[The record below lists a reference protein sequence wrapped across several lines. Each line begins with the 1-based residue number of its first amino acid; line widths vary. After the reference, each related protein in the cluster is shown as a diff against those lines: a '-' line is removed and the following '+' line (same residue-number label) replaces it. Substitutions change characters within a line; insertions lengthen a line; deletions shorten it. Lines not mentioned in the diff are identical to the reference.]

1 MREHDVDIIDTPNV
15 DITGG
20 EEDGPILFDATI
32 QVRPRISVPGYGGL
46 RVELPNPEVSDE
58 ELESRIDAVRRP
70 HGELNDV
77 DRPSV
82 KGDFVT
88 LDLSASRD
96 GEPVAGLNAE
106 DWLYELGRGWIADD
120 FDDYLIGA
128 LADDKR
134 EFAATPSGT
143 EEPADFT
150 VAVKK
155 VQELVLP
162 ELTDE
167 WVEENTDAESVEAFL
182 AAQREQL
189 EAVRLGQARAL
200 LVERATDALAQLVD
214 EDPPDVLVNN
224 ELRGRAED
232 AVMRLQAQGLSLEQ
246 YLAATG
252 QDQAGFV
259 ESLKDASA
267 KAVKVDLSLR
277 AVAEAEELDVDDDDL
292 AAEYERV
299 AVRVRQKPN
308 QVRKAYE
315 RNDAVP
321 ELRWELRKRKA
332 LDWVLEHVEIVDE
345 EGRAHRPHRHPA
357 VARRGRRGRR
367 PGRPR
372 PRPRSRSRRPRSRR
386 PRSRRPRSR
395 PRPRS
400 GGCVTP
406 QQHRLARQVLLAG
419 VDSYLVPTVVE
430 QTNRGERAYDLYSRL
445 LKENI
450 IFLGTPIDDT
460 IANLICAQ
468 LIHLESENPDKDIN
482 IYINSP
488 GGDLT
493 ALFAIY
499 DTLQFIRNDIATIC
513 LGQAASA
520 AAVLLAA
527 GTQGK
532 RLALP
537 HARVLL
543 HQPYGATGY
552 AQAADIELAAKE
564 IMRMRDLLEEII
576 SRHTGQP
583 VERVHKDTD
592 RDFVMSADEAREYGI
607 IDEVIVARN
616 AVDNAGA
623 DQVRAWGRGAG
634 GQVRGLRRASQVL
647 VLREVAEAGEEAH
660 RRSRRLHLRRVH
672 RPLQRDHR
680 GGAGR
685 LVRAALR
692 RAPQAP

>member
-1 MREHDVDIIDTPNV
+1 VKSTLEPLEGEEGRQLVKLSVEVDEAEFDKDLDAAFRKIAREVRIPGFRPGKAPRRVLEARIGTAPAREQALRDAIPSYLAKAVREHDVDIIDTPNV

-32 QVRPRISVPGYGGL
+32 QVRPRITVPGYGGL

-58 ELESRIDAVRRP
+58 EVQSRIDAVLRP
-70 HGELNDV
+70 HGELDDV
-77 DRPSV
+77 DRPSI

-120 FDDYLIGA
+120 FDDYIIGA

-134 EFAATPSGT
+134 EFTATPSGT

-155 VQELVLP
+155 VQELLLP

-167 WVEENTDAESVEAFL
+167 WIEENTDAESVEAFL

-214 EDPPDVLVNN
+214 EDPPEVLVNN
-224 ELRGRAED
+224 ELRSRAED

-246 YLAATG
+246 YMAATG

-299 AVRVRQKPN
+299 AVRVGQKPN

-345 EGRAHRPHRHPA
+345 EGR
-357 VARRGRRGRR
+357 
-367 PGRPR
+367 
-372 PRPRSRSRRPRSRR
+372 
-386 PRSRRPRSR
+386 
-395 PRPRS
+395 
-400 GGCVTP
+400 
-406 QQHRLARQVLLAG
+406 
-419 VDSYLVPTVVE
+419 
-430 QTNRGERAYDLYSRL
+430 
-445 LKENI
+445 
-450 IFLGTPIDDT
+450 PIDRT
-460 IANLICAQ
+460 AILP
-468 LIHLESENPDKDIN
+468 SPD
-482 IYINSP
+482 
-488 GGDLT
+488 
-493 ALFAIY
+493 
-499 DTLQFIRNDIATIC
+499 
-513 LGQAASA
+513 
-520 AAVLLAA
+520 
-527 GTQGK
+527 
-532 RLALP
+532 
-537 HARVLL
+537 
-543 HQPYGATGY
+543 
-552 AQAADIELAAKE
+552 
-564 IMRMRDLLEEII
+564 
-576 SRHTGQP
+576 
-583 VERVHKDTD
+583 
-592 RDFVMSADEAREYGI
+592 
-607 IDEVIVARN
+607 
-616 AVDNAGA
+616 
-623 DQVRAWGRGAG
+623 
-634 GQVRGLRRASQVL
+634 
-647 VLREVAEAGEEAH
+647 EVAEA
-660 RRSRRLHLRRVH
+660 
-672 RPLQRDHR
+672 
-680 GGAGR
+680 
-685 LVRAALR
+685 AAL
-692 RAPQAP
+692 AEHDHDHDHDHDGHDHDGHDHAHDQEDA